1 MAPFT
6 SNVRTAKRVPCS
18 SEAAPDL
25 HPPGPSASHGDTQPP
40 PPAHTI
46 PGAAQ
51 YVWPWTA
58 RISHHVPSAKLR
70 VMNRFFSPLLGE
82 DSRWCPTQICMACS
96 PSMLQPLA
104 NHNSTNSHL
113 WVLFHLAIPAVIV
126 ITFQGSLAGNVKWCD
141 RKGVTLKQNFSSLNV
156 TCRRVCHEFAPNETA
171 ICNSVARCA

>member
-70 VMNRFFSPLLGE
+70 VMNCFFS
-82 DSRWCPTQICMACS
+82 
-96 PSMLQPLA
+96 
-104 NHNSTNSHL
+104 STARRRFEVVPHSNLHG
-113 WVLFHLAIPAVIV
+113 LFTEH
-126 ITFQGSLAGNVKWCD
+126 
-141 RKGVTLKQNFSSLNV
+141 
-156 TCRRVCHEFAPNETA
+156 
-171 ICNSVARCA
+171 VAATG

>member
-113 WVLFHLAIPAVIV
+113 
-126 ITFQGSLAGNVKWCD
+126 
-141 RKGVTLKQNFSSLNV
+141 
-156 TCRRVCHEFAPNETA
+156 
-171 ICNSVARCA
+171 